1 MGKES
6 LQWPSSEW
14 VCVSVHVEERVEK
27 VRQVYREC
35 VFVAQGEMQEQVG
48 GPTLWEERKSSEC
61 GQCVC
66 VRLRDAVWL
75 KSLCLSIIRFS
86 AADATLAHL
95 RTRALPWH
103 THTHTHGRS
112 HGRTHT
118 AAAFKRSPR
127 YPFKGQQ
134 GDTGRVAEGRGRDN
148 TWRSEVEWEQK
159 AQHHG
164 RVDYTGEIAGGCGTT
179 ALYYDRQ
186 VRAVVQHTHTSQK
199 DCVHVWRLGSVQFKY
214 ADNTLYIKVQ
224 IV

>member
-48 GPTLWEERKSSEC
+48 GPTLWEERKSSKC

-103 THTHTHGRS
+103 THTHTRTVARTDAHSCGFQEEPEISVQRS
-112 HGRTHT
+112 TGGHWKSCRGQ
-118 AAAFKRSPR
+118 RSWQ
-127 YPFKGQQ
+127 YLK
-134 GDTGRVAEGRGRDN
+134 VRG
-148 TWRSEVEWEQK
+148 
-159 AQHHG
+159 G
-164 RVDYTGEIAGGCGTT
+164 
-179 ALYYDRQ
+179 
-186 VRAVVQHTHTSQK
+186 VRAKSTASWASGLYWRDCWRLRYNSTLLWSAGKSCSAAHTHLTEGLCA
-199 DCVHVWRLGSVQFKY
+199 CVATREC
-214 ADNTLYIKVQ
+214 AIQ
-224 IV
+224 ICW